1 MSFIAKLQLQ
11 NDGEIDVLRCSFR
24 FNQHIDVTGKAS
36 SRPMGGTI
44 NLTLANCK
52 IPGLFDWMINTSQ
65 TKNGKIEF
73 VKRDTM
79 SVHKTLEFENA
90 LCIEYHETF
99 DTAGE
104 YPVLLQLTLSA
115 HTIKLD
121 GALYQNSWPG
131 L

>member
-1 MSFIAKLQLQ
+1 MSFIARLYLQ
-11 NDGEIDVLRCSFR
+11 GEGDINLLRCSFR
-24 FNQHIDVTGKAS
+24 LNQHIDVTGKAS
-36 SRPMGGTI
+36 SKPMGGTVS
-44 NLTLANCK
+44 LTLADCK
-52 IPGLFDWMINTSQ
+52 HPGLFDWMINTSQ
-65 TKNGKIEF
+65 TKSGKVVFIRHDNNSNF
-73 VKRDTM
+73 
-79 SVHKTLEFENA
+79 KTLAFENA

-121 GALYQNSWPG
+121 ETPFKNSWPG